1 MNMKNRIFRKFRI
14 SLLLPSFA
22 VFFFMYALFAARDF
36 SILSLVFPLT
46 IATGGLILAVFGL
59 VMDIRSGT
67 KELDKEGL
75 LDIALDRSLP
85 VDITRNRSLR
95 VWGYLLGL
103 YLGIWLI
110 GFKISITLF
119 FILFLKLEGRM
130 SWLVTVGL
138 TASAIL
144 VFFFGFQQVLTLY
157 WPEGLIGQLLQ
168 ETLPWL
174 F

>member
-1 MNMKNRIFRKFRI
+1 MKFRVSI
-14 SLLLPSFA
+14 LLP
-22 VFFFMYALFAARDF
+22 VFVTLLFSYVLFGAREF
-36 SILSLVFPLT
+36 SATAQVFPLVAGT
-46 IATGGLILAVFGL
+46 AGLILAVFGL
-59 VMDIRSGT
+59 VADLRSGGQVVGQ
-67 KELDKEGL
+67 EGL
-75 LDIALDRSLP
+75 IDIAPDRSLP
-85 VDITRNRSLR
+85 AAVTRKRSFR

-119 FILFLKLEGRM
+119 FLLFLKLEGRM